1 MVFDSKTII
10 CSEDLKKL
18 QEISIALRGMNFAL
32 ETGKKISENYLF
44 VDCGEKL
51 DPNNV
56 LHETYANYQSINSE
70 ELEKFSQTIDTICFP
85 NGIDYNHKVFDELS
99 NDKSDNLKIKVNNNK
114 ERRKLQHPYYR
125 VNKNKALKNLNNNMN
140 YNEDHHDNHDDN
152 HDDYCGFDKTLY
164 KLGHLSMNPREEPFL
179 GDEA

>member
-1 MVFDSKTII
+1 MVFDSKSII

-18 QEISIALRGMNFAL
+18 QEISIALRGMNFTL

-44 VDCGEKL
+44 DDCGEKL

-56 LHETYANYQSINSE
+56 LHETYSNYQSINCE
-70 ELEKFSQTIDTICFP
+70 ELEKFSQTIDNICFP

-99 NDKSDNLKIKVNNNK
+99 KNKSDNLKIKPSNYK

-125 VNKNKALKNLNNNMN
+125 INKSQSLQNLNHNMN
-140 YNEDHHDNHDDN
+140 YNQDQDDN
-152 HDDYCGFDKTLY
+152 HEDYCGFDKTLY